1 MPATFTPQIMLSQ
14 SFFSHLNE
22 LRDRAIKSLVTF
34 TVATLIIW
42 NFLDPVIRYVVK
54 PVGRIVFTSPEEAFG
69 ARMTL
74 AMTGGFLF
82 ALPVILYHLW
92 KFIALGLSDN
102 ERRYIKI
109 FGPLSLFFFFAGSAF
124 GYFVLLPIS
133 LNFLLSFSSTW
144 MVPMITVDKY
154 ISYVGTI
161 IIGSGVTFELPLVLG
176 FLARIGIATP
186 EFLRQKRRYAY
197 VIILIVAAILT
208 PPDVV
213 SQMILTIP
221 LVVLYELGIFFS
233 QLAQTKK
240 SLP

>member
-1 MPATFTPQIMLSQ
+1 
-14 SFFSHLNE
+14 
-22 LRDRAIKSLVTF
+22 LRSRAITSLAAFV
-34 TVATLIIW
+34 VCTLIVW
-42 NFLDPVIRYVVK
+42 NFLDPVIRYVVR

-82 ALPVILYHLW
+82 ALPVILYQVW
-92 KFIALGLSDN
+92 KFVALGLTEN
-102 ERRYIKI
+102 EKRHVKL
-109 FGPLSLFFFFAGSAF
+109 FGPLSLIFFLSGAAF
-124 GYFVLLPIS
+124 GFFVMMPMS

-154 ISYVGTI
+154 ISFVGTMV
-161 IIGSGVTFELPLVLG
+161 IGSGATFELPLILA

-197 VIILIVAAILT
+197 VFILIVAAILT

-213 SQMILTIP
+213 SQIVLTIP

-233 QLAQTKK
+233 QWAQRK
-240 SLP
+240 S